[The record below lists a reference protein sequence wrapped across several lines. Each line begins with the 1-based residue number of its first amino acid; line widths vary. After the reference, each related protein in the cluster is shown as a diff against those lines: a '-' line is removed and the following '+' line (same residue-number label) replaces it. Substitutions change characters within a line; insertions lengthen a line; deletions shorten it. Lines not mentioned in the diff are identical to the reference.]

1 MPFKIIRQDI
11 TKVPADAIVNTAN
24 PRPVFGRGTDSAI
37 FHAAGERKLLKER
50 RKIGH
55 LMPGEVAV
63 TAAFDLPAKYIIHT
77 VGPVWKGGDYGE
89 FETLAACYR
98 KSLLLAKQLGC
109 KSIAFPLIS
118 AGNYGFPKEKA
129 LAIALDEI
137 YKFLNGEE
145 RSVSENAAGRKDG
158 RKDAAEN
165 ETARNGAAE
174 NESEP
179 DILDNVSPSPEEEM
193 EFDDENAEDEM
204 EVTLVVFDRKEYQLS
219 ASLMAD
225 VQQYID
231 DKTVEML
238 RGEEY
243 HAELRRREDISDD
256 ASAKIP
262 YSRPSIRPETSAPVM
277 ERPRPAFPSANASRP
292 QNAPSAP
299 RPERQES
306 APPIADKKRPRKDS
320 SSPMSAHR
328 WSFPGEGPEG
338 FAMGSASPKAAKK
351 GLFGPRKDKKRP
363 KWTYKEKEEQ
373 SFGFD
378 EGVFSDALDSEGPG
392 ALEEAAFDAAFDET
406 ASDAVFEEA
415 ASDAAFE
422 EAAFDAAF
430 DEVEEKSAEY
440 GKASDDGSFG
450 AVEEEYAPYGQ
461 IYGGGAYDTSEEEHV
476 PYGSAAKQAAVDESS
491 KKEATYRRPAAEKE
505 RPEAGPLL
513 SVKSSQKPQK
523 SLEDVIRHVGEN
535 FQQMLF
541 RLIDERGLSDAQV
554 YKKANVDRKLFS
566 KIRCNPDYT
575 PKKGTA
581 LALAIALRLNLDET
595 VDLIG
600 RAGIA
605 LSPGNVFD
613 IIVEYCIE
621 KEIYD
626 IYQINAILF
635 EYGQPTLGC

>member
-37 FHAAGERKLLKER
+37 FHAAGEKKLLKER

-98 KSLLLAKQLGC
+98 KSLLLAKQLRC

-137 YKFLNGEE
+137 SKFLNGEE

-165 ETARNGAAE
+165 EPARNGAAE

-179 DILDNVSPSPEEEM
+179 DIIDNVSTSPEAEA
-193 EFDDENAEDEM
+193 EFEDAEDEM

-238 RGEEY
+238 RGDEY
-243 HAELRRREDISDD
+243 NAEFRRREDISED

-262 YSRPSIRPETSAPVM
+262 FSRPSIRPETSAPVM
-277 ERPRPAFPSANASRP
+277 ERPRPAFPSANAGRP
-292 QNAPSAP
+292 QNAPSAA
-299 RPERQES
+299 RPDRPQSAPSASGSGRPQSASSAPRQERPQS
-306 APPIADKKRPRKDS
+306 APPAADKKRPRKVL
-320 SSPMSAHR
+320 SSPLSGYHLPFM
-328 WSFPGEGPEG
+328 GEDSEIS
-338 FAMGSASPKAAKK
+338 AMGSAQQKTAKK

-363 KWTYKEKEEQ
+363 KQTHKELEAQ
-373 SFGFD
+373 SIDFD
-378 EGVFSDALDSEGPG
+378 GGVYSDALDSEGPG
-392 ALEEAAFDAAFDET
+392 GFEEASFDTAFDEPEEKCADYGKT
-406 ASDAVFEEA
+406 DAGEA
-415 ASDAAFE
+415 FGA
-422 EAAFDAAF
+422 
-430 DEVEEKSAEY
+430 VEEEFAPY
-440 GKASDDGSFG
+440 GKTDAGGAFG
-450 AVEEEYAPYGQ
+450 AVEEEYA
-461 IYGGGAYDTSEEEHV
+461 S
-476 PYGSAAKQAAVDESS
+476 YGSAADQAAFGKPR
-491 KKEATYRRPAAEKE
+491 KKEVTYHRAEAEKE
-505 RPEAGPLL
+505 RPEEGSLL